1 MSARNKKK
9 AVIYCDGASR
19 GNPGEA
25 AAGVAILDKYGAS
38 LGTVSLYLGRRTNNQ
53 AEYVALLA
61 GVMSAQVL
69 GLTDV
74 EFRLDSEL
82 VVKQMNG
89 EYRIKN
95 ASLRLLADRVKEAAA
110 RLSDSTGSGQA
121 QVKFV
126 YVPRHLNQKADA
138 LANEALDSHWS
149 L

>member
-1 MSARNKKK
+1 MSADEKKR

-25 AAGVAILDKYGAS
+25 AAGVAIWDERGES

-53 AEYVALLA
+53 AEYAALLA

-82 VVKQMNG
+82 VVKQLNG
-89 EYRIKN
+89 EYRIKD
-95 ASLRLLADRVKEAAA
+95 ASLRELAKRVKEAAA
-110 RLSDSTGSGQA
+110 RLSPSKGSGQA
-121 QVKFV
+121 RVRFV
-126 YVPRHLNQKADA
+126 HVRRSSNREADE
-138 LANEALDSHWS
+138 LANEALDARGN